1 MVEHSVPDGRFW
13 SVHHAGVEAKVEHP
27 QDRPEHGPDQ
37 DEGDGLDH
45 PDSHSESKQ
54 NSEN

>member
-1 MVEHSVPDGRFW
+1 MPDGRLW